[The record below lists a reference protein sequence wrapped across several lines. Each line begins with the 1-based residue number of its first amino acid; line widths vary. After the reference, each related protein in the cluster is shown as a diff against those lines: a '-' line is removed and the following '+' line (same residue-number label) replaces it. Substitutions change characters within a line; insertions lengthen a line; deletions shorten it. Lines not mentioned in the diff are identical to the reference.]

1 MSSKP
6 TAIVIDDSPIMRKAL
21 KIIVSQIF
29 DVVAEGSSGDD
40 ALPLFEKFRPD
51 IMTMDIVMPGR
62 DGITAATEVLGR
74 FPEATIVMCSSLSTR
89 DKIVAC
95 QKVGVAHYLL
105 KPFDSEKVLS
115 VMRFVMA
122 RRAARA
128 TQGDAPGAA
137 S

>member
-1 MSSKP
+1 MSGKP

-21 KIIVSQIF
+21 KVIVSRIF

-51 IMTMDIVMPGR
+51 VMTMDIVMPGL
-62 DGITAATEVLGR
+62 DGIAAATEVLSR
-74 FPEATIVMCSSLSTR
+74 FPEATVVICSSLTTR

-95 QKVGVAHYLL
+95 QKLGVAHYLL
-105 KPFDSEKVLS
+105 KPFNAEKVLS
-115 VMRFVMA
+115 VMRFVLA
-122 RRAARA
+122 CRAARA
-128 TQGDAPGAA
+128 GTTEAPGTA